1 MQLKLANLSIIAKEA
16 KLGPVTITL
25 PIVTIP
31 PFSAASTS
39 PINEVENFA
48 EPHTSMAYKTVPPNP
63 PSLHKEQHCEAHNLA
78 HATPRPTIWP
88 NGTNH
93 SLVLVTR

>member
-1 MQLKLANLSIIAKEA
+1 MQLKLVNFAIVAKAA
-16 KLGPVTITL
+16 KLGPITITL

-31 PFSAASTS
+31 PFSVASTS

-63 PSLHKEQHCEAHNLA
+63 PKPPQRTAL
-78 HATPRPTIWP
+78 
-88 NGTNH
+88 
-93 SLVLVTR
+93 